1 MPVPLILPPS
11 EARRVLLDAA
21 LCEACPTLRQIA
33 ATATFKAP
41 RVLHWPAPFSGDAA

>member
-33 ATATFKAP
+33 ATAGTPAVGRP
-41 RVLHWPAPFSGDAA
+41 LRVWL